1 MNFEEPDSC
10 DDEKT
15 NIYNSAG
22 RNTCFNKKIHGKM
35 TATAN
40 VNGYDFSLDK
50 LLIDAQRHAMLQ
62 NGKQLEITFEV

>member
-1 MNFEEPDSC
+1 
-10 DDEKT
+10 
-15 NIYNSAG
+15 
-22 RNTCFNKKIHGKM
+22 M